1 MGANDTTVRPAYEM
15 SLRSGLAEAANM
27 LAAEAAAE
35 KRVIER
41 PFNGLAMKAWPG
53 ITGAQ
58 VVVDWQYDL
67 GCRRESKQRAERDAL
82 RARAEASEA
91 ALAAARAE
99 VAQARAD
106 RALLT
111 GLWLAT
117 VPPDVLPALLPAD
130 PGDRD
135 RLAAAL
141 DAVDLQSGTESH
153 TEAGRAVIGR
163 VVAETAG
170 GAR

>member
-1 MGANDTTVRPAYEM
+1 MGANDTIVRPAYEM
-15 SLRSGLAEAANM
+15 NLCSGLVEAANM

-35 KRVIER
+35 RRVIER

-58 VVVDWQYDL
+58 VVVDWQYGL
-67 GCRRESKQRAERDAL
+67 GCRRETKQRAERDAL
-82 RARAEASEA
+82 RTRAEAAEQRAEAAEA
-91 ALAAARAE
+91 AL
-99 VAQARAD
+99 AQARAD
-106 RALLT
+106 RALMT

-117 VPPDVLPALLPAD
+117 VPPDVLPTLLPAD

-135 RLAAAL
+135 RLVAAL
-141 DAVDLQSGTESH
+141 DAVDLQSGTASH
-153 TEAGRAVIGR
+153 TAAARAVIAR
-163 VVAETAG
+163 IVAETAG